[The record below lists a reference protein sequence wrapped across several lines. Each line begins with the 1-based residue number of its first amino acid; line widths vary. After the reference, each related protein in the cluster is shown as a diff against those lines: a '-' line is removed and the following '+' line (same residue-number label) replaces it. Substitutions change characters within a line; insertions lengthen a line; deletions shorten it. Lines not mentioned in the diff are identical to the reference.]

1 MDAEADFESADADV
15 APDRHARAMGDG
27 TVFDDYLSHD
37 PRDGALTSEGD
48 RKLVNFLYFV
58 GRRCR
63 LWSKVKY
70 LAEANWL
77 E

>member
-1 MDAEADFESADADV
+1 
-15 APDRHARAMGDG
+15 MGDG